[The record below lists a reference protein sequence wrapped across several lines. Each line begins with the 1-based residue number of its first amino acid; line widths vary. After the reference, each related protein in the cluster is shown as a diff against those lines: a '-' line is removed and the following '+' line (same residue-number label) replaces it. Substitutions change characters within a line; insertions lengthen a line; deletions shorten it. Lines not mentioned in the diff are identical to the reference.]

1 MHMWTDIH
9 SLYISYLLFH
19 WFPLSVLL
27 PQHHTSLFYSL
38 QSYYTLSSRVSY
50 HALLYLCRLLLPCTL
65 YLWGFCSCNIQKKS
79 QPVLGKKKKRDLL
92 VFYQR
97 TPSLNGVLRSPFIC
111 LSPRLRVSGP
121 HSSCVCRKTYFVP
134 WAYMAS
140 NRSRLISAQV
150 VILEERKFFP
160 LPIFCIK
167 NAIFYEVPVARKR
180 KIILLAK
187 PEINSH
193 FKI

>member
-1 MHMWTDIH
+1 MYCSTSVGCYFLAPCICED
-9 SLYISYLLFH
+9 SAVATYRKKVN
-19 WFPLSVLL
+19 LSW
-27 PQHHTSLFYSL
+27 
-38 QSYYTLSSRVSY
+38 
-50 HALLYLCRLLLPCTL
+50 A
-65 YLWGFCSCNIQKKS
+65 
-79 QPVLGKKKKRDLL
+79 KKKKRDLL

-97 TPSLNGVLRSPFIC
+97 TPSLNGVLRSPFIY

-134 WAYMAS
+134 WTYMAS
-140 NRSRLISAQV
+140 NRSRLTSAQV

-167 NAIFYEVPVARKR
+167 NAIFYQVPVPITVARKI